1 MHIHFISI
9 GGAVMHNLALALH
22 HKGYKVTGSD
32 DEIYEPALTRL
43 NKQGLLPKEFGWHVS
58 NIDNKPDAVVL
69 GMHARKDN
77 PELMRALELG
87 IKIYSFPAYIFEQ
100 TKDKTRVV
108 IGGSH
113 GKTTTTAMIMHVLRV
128 LNKDF
133 DYLVGSII
141 EHFETMVG
149 LSDSSTVAVI
159 EGDEY
164 LSSAIDLRPKFHL
177 YHAKIAIITGIAWD
191 HINVFPTYED
201 YKKQFQ
207 LFIEQIPE
215 DGTLIYCEADAD
227 LKLLAESTPCKGKK
241 IAYNT
246 PPFHIQNGVL
256 YWELKDSGDL
266 PLLFFGEHNLQNM
279 MAAKIAC
286 EQIGIS
292 EIEFANAITLFK
304 GTAKRLEVL
313 SENAHSIVYRDFAH
327 APSKLKATIAAVKNQ
342 FPERKLIAA
351 YELHTYSSL
360 NKAFLPH
367 YHHSM
372 KDADIKAVLYSKH
385 ALEMKKMP
393 MLDEQEV
400 ANAFGDGVKVF
411 TDKLMLRAYLD
422 EYYTGNENVLLMSS
436 GTFDGMDT
444 HFS

>member
-1 MHIHFISI
+1 
-9 GGAVMHNLALALH
+9 
-22 HKGYKVTGSD
+22 
-32 DEIYEPALTRL
+32 
-43 NKQGLLPKEFGWHVS
+43 
-58 NIDNKPDAVVL
+58 
-69 GMHARKDN
+69 
-77 PELMRALELG
+77 
-87 IKIYSFPAYIFEQ
+87 
-100 TKDKTRVV
+100 
-108 IGGSH
+108 
-113 GKTTTTAMIMHVLRV
+113 
-128 LNKDF
+128 
-133 DYLVGSII
+133 
-141 EHFETMVG
+141 
-149 LSDSSTVAVI
+149 
-159 EGDEY
+159 
-164 LSSAIDLRPKFHL
+164 
-177 YHAKIAIITGIAWD
+177 
-191 HINVFPTYED
+191 
-201 YKKQFQ
+201 
-207 LFIEQIPE
+207 
-215 DGTLIYCEADAD
+215 
-227 LKLLAESTPCKGKK
+227 
-241 IAYNT
+241 
-246 PPFHIQNGVL
+246 L

-292 EIEFANAITLFK
+292 EIEFASAITSFK

-444 HFS
+444 YFS